1 MRRQQMKKL
10 IYSCIALVFV
20 LTLANIDAI
29 AQKETDTGV
38 QIERDLELLRKD
50 LRTEK
55 KKIIA
60 MNVPFTA
67 DEATR
72 FWPLY
77 DQYTE
82 AMRKHND
89 TFYGIIKDYAANQKT
104 LTDAQ
109 AMDILK
115 RWSAVQVDIAQTRQK
130 YVPMFEKVIPGRKA
144 AHFLQIDRRLYE
156 LMDLQVA
163 SEVPLV
169 LQ

>member
-1 MRRQQMKKL
+1 MKKL

-20 LTLANIDAI
+20 FTLANIDAI
-29 AQKETDTGV
+29 AQKETDTGI
-38 QIERDLELLRKD
+38 QIEKDLELLRKD
-50 LRTEK
+50 LRSEK

-60 MNVPFTA
+60 MNVNFTA

-77 DQYTE
+77 DQYAE
-82 AMRKHND
+82 AMKKNND
-89 TFYGIIKDYAANQKT
+89 AFYLIIKDYAANQKT

-109 AMDILK
+109 AIDMLK

-130 YVPMFEKVIPGRKA
+130 YIPMFEKVIPGRKA
-144 AHFLQIDRRLYE
+144 AHFLQIDRRLYQ
-156 LMDLQVA
+156 LMDLQVS
-163 SEVPLV
+163 SEIPLV